1 MTMENKYS
9 PLPTWR
15 LLTLLPPRI
24 SLISKRKPAREG
36 RLLALICLGG
46 SLLGRVGSSPLCQQ
60 SKLYIYAKLSIV
72 NLSVRGHSHSIHE

>member
-1 MTMENKYS
+1 MAMENKYS

-24 SLISKRKPAREG
+24 GLISKRKPAREG

-60 SKLYIYAKLSIV
+60 SKLLCIYGKLSIV
-72 NLSVRGHSHSIHE
+72 NLSL